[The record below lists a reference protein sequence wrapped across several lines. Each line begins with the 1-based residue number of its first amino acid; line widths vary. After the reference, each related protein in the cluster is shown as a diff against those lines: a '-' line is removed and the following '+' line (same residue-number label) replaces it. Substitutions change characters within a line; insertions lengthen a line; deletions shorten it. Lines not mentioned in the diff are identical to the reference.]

1 MGRKPKAETEKK
13 ADIIRDRVGEKTD
26 LFSCPECPC
35 AAMLTDC
42 FAAIGGRCTALKETE
57 GCIPCVFY
65 KSTEQFFSDARK
77 SYQRLKKKGR
87 TDLIVKY
94 IKTLSAMG
102 MLDEEIEAA
111 EKCGEEF
118 ELFKERD
125 YKEQLGRV
133 MDRGILDD
141 DLFDDGLPCDTDPD
155 DLDDP
160 DEGDDA
166 EDLDGEKIDYWDGG
180 LL

>member
-1 MGRKPKAETEKK
+1 MGRKPKEETERKE
-13 ADIIRDRVGEKTD
+13 DIVRGRVGEKTD
-26 LFSCPECPC
+26 LSFCPECPC

-42 FAAIGGRCTALKETE
+42 FAIINGRCTALKEKE

-87 TDLIVKY
+87 TDLIAKY

-125 YKEQLGRV
+125 YKEQLGRA
-133 MDRGILDD
+133 MDRGSFDE
-141 DLFDDGLPCDTDPD
+141 DLFDDELLSDTDPD
-155 DLDDP
+155 GLDDP
-160 DEGDDA
+160 YEGDDA
-166 EDLDGEKIDYWDGG
+166 EDTDGEKIDYWDGG
-180 LL
+180 FL